1 MTDLIT
7 CPDLPRLRI
16 DRDDRTFPVGRIF
29 CIGRNYAEHAAEM
42 GSPPEPIFFM
52 KPASAATQDSE
63 ITYPIATEDVHH
75 EIELVLALGEHCE
88 IVACAAGVDLTRRDL
103 QARMK
108 AKSAPWEIAKA
119 FDKSAIL
126 APLRLG
132 PPPETGT
139 ISLSVNGNV
148 RQTGKLEDMI
158 LRPHAMLDTL
168 SQLFELQA
176 GDLIFTGTPAG
187 VGPLQPGDCIMGK
200 IEDLPEL
207 RFNMKERAV

>member
-7 CPDLPRLRI
+7 PPDLPRLQI
-16 DRDDRTFPVGRIF
+16 DRDDRTYPVGRIF

-63 ITYPIATEDVHH
+63 IAYPIATEDVHH
-75 EIELVLALGEHCE
+75 EIELVLALGEDRE
-88 IVACAAGVDLTRRDL
+88 IIGCAAGVDLTRRDL

-119 FDKSAIL
+119 FDQSAIL
-126 APLRLG
+126 GPLRLG
-132 PPPETGT
+132 PPPEMGA
-139 ISLSVNGNV
+139 ISLSVNGKP
-148 RQTGKLEDMI
+148 RQAGRLEDMI
-158 LRPHAMLDTL
+158 LPPHAMLDAL
-168 SQLFELQA
+168 SALFELKP

-187 VGPLQPGDCIMGK
+187 VGALAPGDNIVGRVD
-200 IEDLPEL
+200 DLPEL

>member
-16 DRDDRTFPVGRIF
+16 DRDNRTFPVGRIF
-29 CIGRNYAEHAAEM
+29 CIGRNYADHAAEM

-63 ITYPIATEDVHH
+63 IAYPIATEDVHH
-75 EIELVLALGEHCE
+75 EIELVLALGEDRK
-88 IVACAAGVDLTRRDL
+88 IVGCAAGVDLTRRDL

-119 FDKSAIL
+119 FDNSAII

-132 PPPETGT
+132 PPPETGS
-139 ISLSVNGNV
+139 ISLYLNDNLQQSG
-148 RQTGKLEDMI
+148 RLEDMI
-158 LRPHAMLDTL
+158 LPPHAMLDAL
-168 SQLFELQA
+168 SGLFALQP

-187 VGPLQPGDCIMGK
+187 VGPLVPGDRIRGR
-200 IEDLPEL
+200 IDDLPEL
-207 RFNMKERAV
+207 RFSMKERAV